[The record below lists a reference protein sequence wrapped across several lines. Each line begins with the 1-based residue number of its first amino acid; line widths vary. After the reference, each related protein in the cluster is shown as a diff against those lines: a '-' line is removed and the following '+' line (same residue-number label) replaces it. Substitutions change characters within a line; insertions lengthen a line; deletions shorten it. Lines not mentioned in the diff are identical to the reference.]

1 MRQWMTDA
9 LAHHQRGKNGQIVYN
24 LKRDFGLDAAEV
36 RKRFGFYFERFAA
49 QPEVK

>member
-24 LKRDFGLDAAEV
+24 LKRDFGLDAAAV